1 MVCWHEN
8 DTASA
13 LRWFLQALQAAPQD
27 ETTLH
32 NCADVLAEMGQG
44 DEARQLL
51 ASRNT
56 TTLRAA

>member
-32 NCADVLAEMGQG
+32 NCADVLAALGQD
-44 DEARQLL
+44 DESRRLL
-51 ASRNT
+51 ASRHAVMS
-56 TTLRAA
+56 RAA